1 MPENN
6 KNRNINSILNGT
18 WNPDAQGS
26 CASGHEQSP
35 PAVPDQQFPA
45 GNEIQ
50 TPEVANDTPQPDA
63 AQLQADV
70 QSTVSGEDAPQA
82 AEQPPEQDLQQRK
95 PLTKQQ
101 VKSLQAKS
109 KTKNKKQKKTAQPGR
124 LDGISDKLC
133 KKALGSEWKNVSP
146 KQKMNLVAMPVLMV
160 VFVFMALKMFN
171 VSGPKKAVAQVGKP
185 VTASKTVEK
194 ITNWKLPE
202 PYPAELP
209 DPMTGKTSLTA
220 GGSAI
225 VTGIIYS
232 QDKPLAIIDGQIVQ
246 EGQEILGVRILKIT
260 PDTVEFASKGKTW
273 KQKLNDE

>member
-18 WNPDAQGS
+18 WNPDGQDT
-26 CASGHEQSP
+26 CIPGHEQSP
-35 PAVPDQQFPA
+35 PAPPAQQVPVNSAPPQ
-45 GNEIQ
+45 
-50 TPEVANDTPQPDA
+50 VANDA
-63 AQLQADV
+63 
-70 QSTVSGEDAPQA
+70 S
-82 AEQPPEQDLQQRK
+82 QPPAAAIKPDTQPEPSDENMPEETQLASEQDMQQQRK

-101 VKSLQAKS
+101 IKSLQAKS

-133 KKALGSEWKNVSP
+133 KKALGSDWKNVSP

-160 VFVFMALKMFN
+160 IFVFVALKMFN

-209 DPMTGKTSLTA
+209 DPMTGKSSLTS

-232 QDKPLAIIDGQIVQ
+232 QDNPLAIIDGQIVK